1 MAETEASTLPAHP
14 LIGVDEVLERL
25 GLTTQTS
32 IYASVQIARD
42 HIGSELT
49 RAENWFKIKTGWT
62 FASTETIDA
71 NKQSYMAD
79 VIYARVA
86 YRIYNRVAMVRLDLA
101 EHFRLLAKEMKD
113 EFTMGVAELQ
123 KAREHSRR
131 TPYPDDDPM
140 HTIEEETDV

>member
-1 MAETEASTLPAHP
+1 MAEQEVSHLPAHP
-14 LIGVDEVLERL
+14 LIGVDEVMDRL
-25 GLTTQTS
+25 GLNSQS
-32 IYASVQIARD
+32 AIYASEQIARD
-42 HIGSELT
+42 HIGRELE

-62 FASTETIDA
+62 FDSTETISE

-86 YRIYNRVAMVRLDLA
+86 YRIYNRVAMVRLDLS

-113 EFTMGVAELQ
+113 EFQMGIKELQ
-123 KAREHSRR
+123 KDREHSRR
-131 TPYPDDDPM
+131 TAYPDDDPM